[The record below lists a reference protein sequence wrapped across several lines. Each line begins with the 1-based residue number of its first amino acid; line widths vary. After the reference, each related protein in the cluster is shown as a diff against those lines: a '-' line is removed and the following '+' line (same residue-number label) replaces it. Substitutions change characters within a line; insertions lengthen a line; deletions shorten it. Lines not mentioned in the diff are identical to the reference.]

1 MGEALASML
10 EALNAGSLSAAAL
23 RDFAAMA
30 EGAVGERD
38 QLRLLVEHIP
48 AVLYIDA
55 VTEPRTSAYPTV
67 YVGPQ
72 IESIL
77 GISPEEWVENDDVW
91 QEHMHPDDW
100 PRVSREFLEYL
111 GGGEVLVQEY
121 RFIKPD
127 DGRLVWV
134 RDDCS
139 MAVEPVSGRRIILG
153 VMFDITAQK
162 QLEDQLRAA
171 EAKNR
176 ALIDQIPSIVWL
188 EPLDENPE
196 PPFVSAAVES
206 VFGVGRTEWLNTS
219 WWEDHLHP
227 SDRDRVLKSR
237 TSVMSGASAQRIE
250 YRMTTA
256 DGRDIW
262 VGETSQVV
270 VNQGRPWLLQ
280 GLLDDITS
288 QKEIE
293 AQLQFR
299 ASHDPLT
306 GLANRPL
313 FDETLELALARARR
327 GNLEVAV
334 LFVDVDGFKQVND
347 AHGHDAGDEVLR
359 IISARL
365 QDCARE
371 SDLVARRGGD
381 EFLVLLPDIEPVL
394 AGSKDSRYRSVE
406 VADFIVRRI
415 LESMAAPIEL
425 ASGPVT
431 VSLSIGRCVY
441 PWDASDAR
449 TMMAVADATM
459 YLAKQDR

>member
-1 MGEALASML
+1 ML
-10 EALNAGSLSAAAL
+10 EALDAGSLSAAAL
-23 RDFAAMA
+23 RDVAAIA
-30 EGAVGERD
+30 EGAVSERD

-48 AVLYIDA
+48 AVLYIDGA
-55 VTEPRTSAYPTV
+55 TEPRTAAYPTI

-77 GISPEEWVENDDVW
+77 GITPEEWVENDDVW

-100 PRVSREFLEYL
+100 PRVSRQYAEYL

-121 RFIKPD
+121 RFIRP

-139 MAVEPVSGRRIILG
+139 MAVEPVNGRRIILG

-188 EPLDENPE
+188 EPLDDNPE
-196 PPFVSAAVES
+196 PPFVSAAVET

-227 SDRDRVLKSR
+227 SDRDRVLKARS
-237 TSVMSGASAQRIE
+237 SAMSGASAQRTE
-250 YRMTTA
+250 YRMTTT

-262 VGETSQVV
+262 VAETSQVV
-270 VNQGRPWLLQ
+270 MNQGRPWLLQ

-313 FDETLELALARARR
+313 FDESLELALARARR

-371 SDLVARRGGD
+371 SDVVARRGGD
-381 EFLVLLPDIEPVL
+381 EFLVLLPDIEPVRT
-394 AGSKDSRYRSVE
+394 GSKDSIYRSVE

-425 ASGPVT
+425 ATGPVT